1 MLPLSRS
8 AVAQHPE
15 VSAVLAT
22 SAVFFVALLAMGW
35 AIV

>member
-1 MLPLSRS
+1 MLTLSRYTL
-8 AVAQHPE
+8 AQHRE